1 MLFRAIRL
9 GTCAAVASAA
19 AVALLVVPGG
29 ASVQRALAEADCAAI
44 LSVGENFPDDETLDQ
59 LKSSDLKAAAKG
71 FASGA
76 KQVSNTQVKKALK
89 NIANTLKKAANAGS
103 TAGAA
108 KSLANRGY
116 ISAIKVWTTQAANCE
131 ISRAPQ

>member
-1 MLFRAIRL
+1 MRCGRVCSRNRAACRSRRSI
-9 GTCAAVASAA
+9 
-19 AVALLVVPGG
+19 
-29 ASVQRALAEADCAAI
+29 VQRALAEADCAAI

-71 FASGA
+71 FASSA
-76 KQVSNTQVKKALK
+76 KQVSDTQVKKALK
-89 NIANTLKKAANAGS
+89 NIANALKKAANAGS
-103 TAGAA
+103 TASAA
-108 KSLANRGY
+108 KTLANRGY